1 MSFHPAMPYGTERWH
16 RSERQTL
23 PEGPE
28 FSFTPER
35 RAEFERLAAHYPPE
49 HRRSSVL
56 YALYLAQDQQGYISA
71 NAARHVAEVVGI
83 TTADVEDVVSYYV
96 MFHRAPVGKYVL
108 QVYTTLSCALAGAER
123 VLESMEQV
131 LGIKAGE
138 TDPSGLFTIQQME
151 CLGACDRA
159 PVMMVNNNEWHEHL
173 QPEQVAGLVDRM
185 KTDGIKA
192 LSNCHLCEQRVSEGK
207 KTTTPAKAKA
217 VPDYEP
223 VLTKYAFT
231 PGGAELDHY
240 VKNQAGY
247 QGLKKALSM
256 APDAVIEEVK
266 KSGLRGRGGAGFPTG
281 LKWQFVDKKSP
292 KPKYIVCNADESEPG
307 TFKDHLLMER
317 NPHLLVEG
325 CLIGCYAIG
334 SKAAYIY
341 IRGEFYH
348 LFPTMQQAIDDARKA
363 GYLGKNIMG
372 SGFDCEVYLHR
383 GAGAYEAGEE
393 TALLESLEGKRAQPR
408 FKPPFPAVEGAWKSP
423 TAVNNVETLCNV
435 PLVMTRGADWFAALG
450 PEKNGG
456 PKLFCV
462 SGAVKNPGV
471 FEAPMK
477 VTLKEL
483 IYDYAGGPL
492 DGHHVKAVIPG
503 GSSVPILMPDQ
514 LDIPAS
520 FDDVQKAG
528 SLLGSA
534 AIMVLD
540 ETTDMVWLAENLL
553 HFYRHESC
561 GKCTPCREGT
571 DWLYRL
577 LHRMIEGKATE
588 RDIPLLQ
595 SVANQ
600 INGKTL
606 CAFGDAAATPV
617 LTTLKWFKPEFEAY
631 VKGTPPK
638 PASYRGKP
646 HAPQAFEAANVD
658 KPVGSH

>member
-1 MSFHPAMPYGTERWH
+1 MSFHPTMPYGTEQHH
-16 RSERQTL
+16 RSMRATL

-28 FSFTPER
+28 FAYTADNHARFE
-35 RAEFERLAAHYPPE
+35 EFASHYAPE
-49 HRRSSVL
+49 HRLSAVL
-56 YALYLAQDQQGYISA
+56 HALYLAQEQQGYIS
-71 NAARHVAEVVGI
+71 NNVVRHVAQVIGC
-83 TTADVEDVVSYYV
+83 TTAEVEDVVSYYV
-96 MFHRAPVGKYVL
+96 MFHRAPVGTYVL
-108 QVYTTLSCALAGAER
+108 QVCTTLSCALAGAER
-123 VLESMEQV
+123 VMEELQHK
-131 LGIKAGE
+131 LGIRVGE
-138 TDPSGLFTIQQME
+138 TDPTGMFTIQQME

-159 PVMMVNNNEWHEHL
+159 PVMMVNNDHWHERL
-173 QPEQVAGLVDRM
+173 QPEQVGGLVDRI
-185 KTDGIKA
+185 KTDGIRA
-192 LSNCHLCEQRVSEGK
+192 LSDCYLCERRIGEGQT
-207 KTTTPAKAKA
+207 TTTPSKAKA
-217 VPDYEP
+217 LPDYEP
-223 VLTKYAFT
+223 VLTRFAFT

-240 VKNQAGY
+240 VKNQDGY
-247 QGLKKALSM
+247 QGLKKALTM
-256 APDAVIEEVK
+256 TPDAVIEDVK

-292 KPKYIVCNADESEPG
+292 KPKFIVCNADESEPG

-348 LFPTMQQAIDDARKA
+348 LFPTMQKAIDDARKA
-363 GYLGKNIMG
+363 GFLGKNIQG

-408 FKPPFPAVEGAWKSP
+408 FKPPFPAVEGAWKCP

-435 PLVMTRGADWFAALG
+435 PLVMTRGAEWFAALG

-456 PKLFCV
+456 PKMFCV
-462 SGAVKNPGV
+462 SGAVKRPGT

-483 IYDYAGGPL
+483 IYDYAGGPR
-492 DGHHVKAVIPG
+492 DGHTIKAVIPG
-503 GSSVPILMPDQ
+503 GSSVPILLPDQ

-540 ETTDMVWLAENLL
+540 DTTDMVWLAENLL

-577 LHRMIEGKATE
+577 LHRMTQGLATE
-588 RDIPLLQ
+588 KDIPLLQ

-617 LTTLKWFKPEFEAY
+617 LTTLKFFRPEFEAY
-631 VKGTPPK
+631 VKGNPPA
-638 PASYRGKP
+638 PAEYRARSP
-646 HAPQAFEAANVD
+646 HAAEASAAKV
-658 KPVGSH
+658 VGSH

>member
-1 MSFHPAMPYGTERWH
+1 M
-16 RSERQTL
+16 
-23 PEGPE
+23 
-28 FSFTPER
+28 TPE
-35 RAEFERLAAHYPPE
+35 
-49 HRRSSVL
+49 
-56 YALYLAQDQQGYISA
+56 
-71 NAARHVAEVVGI
+71 
-83 TTADVEDVVSYYV
+83 
-96 MFHRAPVGKYVL
+96 
-108 QVYTTLSCALAGAER
+108 
-123 VLESMEQV
+123 
-131 LGIKAGE
+131 
-138 TDPSGLFTIQQME
+138 
-151 CLGACDRA
+151 
-159 PVMMVNNNEWHEHL
+159 
-173 QPEQVAGLVDRM
+173 
-185 KTDGIKA
+185 
-192 LSNCHLCEQRVSEGK
+192 
-207 KTTTPAKAKA
+207 
-217 VPDYEP
+217 
-223 VLTKYAFT
+223 
-231 PGGAELDHY
+231 
-240 VKNQAGY
+240 
-247 QGLKKALSM
+247 
-256 APDAVIEEVK
+256 AVIEDVK

-292 KPKYIVCNADESEPG
+292 KPKFIVCNADESEPG

-348 LFPTMQQAIDDARKA
+348 LFPTMEKAIEDARKA
-363 GYLGKNIMG
+363 GFLGKNILG

-408 FKPPFPAVEGAWKSP
+408 FKPPFPAVEGAWKCP

-435 PLVMTRGADWFAALG
+435 PLVMTRGAEWYASLG

-462 SGAVKNPGV
+462 SGAVKRPGV

-492 DGHHVKAVIPG
+492 DGHHIKAVIPG

-514 LDIPAS
+514 IDIPAS

-577 LHRMIEGKATE
+577 LHRMTQGQATE
-588 RDIPLLQ
+588 KDIPLLL

-600 INGKTL
+600 INGKSL

-617 LTTLKWFKPEFEAY
+617 LTTLKWFRPEFEAY
-631 VKGTPPK
+631 VKGNPPA
-638 PASYRGKP
+638 PASYRARTP
-646 HAPQAFEAANVD
+646 ASAEASAD
-658 KPVGSH
+658 KPVGTH